1 MKKLVLLSAFL
12 IVGCRSGINDPTLK
26 PQGYM
31 HIMLDGKAYDADQ
44 DPHYYGA
51 IGHGQYVNFDA
62 HFSSRPFPFSLGIGC
77 PGEDSLMTY
86 YKGETRYR
94 DIWCAIGLENVW
106 PGLEY
111 GANSGTVTMTA
122 IAKDSIS
129 GYFGFHLI
137 GNDSSEHT
145 LTGSFTC
152 VAP

>member
-1 MKKLVLLSAFL
+1 MGRLIMPIRILTIMERLVMDNTL
-12 IVGCRSGINDPTLK
+12 ILMRTSLPDRF
-26 PQGYM
+26 
-31 HIMLDGKAYDADQ
+31 H
-44 DPHYYGA
+44 
-51 IGHGQYVNFDA
+51 
-62 HFSSRPFPFSLGIGC
+62 SRWVLAA
-77 PGEDSLMTY
+77 GEDSLMTY